1 MTEKTLIPGLEGIP
15 CAASSVSFI
24 DGIAGI
30 LEYRGY
36 DITTLANHGTF
47 EEVAYLLLYGELP
60 KKDEL
65 VAFDAELR
73 ANRVLKYPVLD
84 IIKSLP
90 STGHPMKAIQ
100 AGVAVLGAFYPVG
113 DLNNAHEQRLASVR
127 LIAQLPT
134 VVAAFHRARQGDEPI
149 APNVELN
156 HATNFLYMLDG
167 QIPSAVISRTLD
179 IAMILHMEHTMNAS
193 TFTGRVVAS
202 TLADPYAVVSSA
214 IGSLT
219 GPLHGGANE
228 RALEELREIPSV
240 DAVDEIITGK
250 IERKDKIMG
259 LGHRV
264 YKTTDPRSTLLQGLC
279 AGVFAERGSAEIF
292 DIARKVEE
300 IATGKLGH
308 KGIFPN
314 VDFYS
319 GILYDAMG
327 IPSDLFT
334 PIFAVARVVGWLAH
348 WKEQLIGNRIFRPTQ
363 IYVGHRQRPFTPMSD
378 R

>member
-100 AGVAVLGAFYPVG
+100 AGVAVLGAFYPVD

-202 TLADPYAVVSSA
+202 TLADPYAVVSSPGA
-214 IGSLT
+214 PAAARPRPGARARRPSAARRRGTAGSRRRRSSPRPRRRRRRP
-219 GPLHGGANE
+219 PL
-228 RALEELREIPSV
+228 P
-240 DAVDEIITGK
+240 
-250 IERKDKIMG
+250 
-259 LGHRV
+259 
-264 YKTTDPRSTLLQGLC
+264 
-279 AGVFAERGSAEIF
+279 RGSARLRSPSRAPC
-292 DIARKVEE
+292 ARR
-300 IATGKLGH
+300 AGRGPAA
-308 KGIFPN
+308 GA
-314 VDFYS
+314 S
-319 GILYDAMG
+319 
-327 IPSDLFT
+327 PSR
-334 PIFAVARVVGWLAH
+334 PAARA
-348 WKEQLIGNRIFRPTQ
+348 RPGSAGETLQ
-363 IYVGHRQRPFTPMSD
+363 
-378 R
+378 